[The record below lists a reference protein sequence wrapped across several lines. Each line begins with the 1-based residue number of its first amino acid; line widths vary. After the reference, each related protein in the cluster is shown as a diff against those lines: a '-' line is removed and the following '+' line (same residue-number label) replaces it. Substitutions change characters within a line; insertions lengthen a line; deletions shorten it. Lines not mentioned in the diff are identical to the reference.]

1 MALTAGTRLGPY
13 DILSTIGAGAMG
25 VVYKARDTRLGR
37 DVAIKVLP
45 AVFARDPDR
54 LARFEREARAVAA
67 INHPNILSV
76 HDIGSADAVDA
87 EEGAAR
93 VTYMVTELLDGD
105 TLRARLAQG
114 PLAARKSADV
124 GMQIARGLAAA
135 HDRGIVHRDLKP
147 ENIVLL
153 RDGHVKILDFGL
165 AKQSAVS
172 SGSGEQETIAA
183 TDAGTVLGTVGYMAP
198 EQVRGE
204 GADARTDL
212 FALGAVLYE
221 LASGRRA
228 FAAATAAET
237 MTAIL
242 RQDPPDLSEPPSALP
257 AAFSRVVRHA
267 LEKDPGDRF
276 QSARDFAFALQ
287 ALGDSATSS
296 SASASTAAKTAA
308 VRRPLRARELAAW
321 SLAGLLAL
329 VAGAAI
335 LWPPAAV
342 SQSHSS
348 SASPV
353 IFSATL
359 AWRDTNLLSPAVS
372 PDGGRV
378 AFIARGPAGDSIA
391 VRRLD
396 SLETQPLKGTTGV
409 RMGCVFWSP
418 DGNSLGFIA
427 GGKLKSIELTTEK
440 VDVIADAPNGF
451 GGAWGSDG
459 TILFSP
465 DQRSPVYRVSA
476 SGGESKP
483 VTTLDAAAGEQAH
496 RWPQFLPDGR
506 HFVFMP
512 WSSGAVTR
520 KTQLASL
527 DGGPSKT
534 LFEAESAAV
543 VAGSYYLFVRDR
555 PSALMA
561 QAFNPR
567 TFEPEGRPSRVVA
580 DENVDFMWINGAPW
594 LSGSANT
601 LVYTTGKFRETQL
614 TWFNR
619 SGRALGT
626 IGSPDV
632 YYDPAISDD
641 GTTLAIEKRDADRG
655 STDLW
660 TVDLVRGA
668 FSPLT
673 TTPGFESV
681 STWSPDGRRVAFA
694 SDQDKAQPKIWVK
707 DAGGTGAEDAL
718 VDGRSFPTDWSRDG
732 KYILYMLES
741 GATGWDVWVY
751 DVEHRT
757 SKALLASAFNEY
769 GARFSNDG
777 RWIAYVSDEGR
788 TFQVFARSFPDGATK
803 VQVSTEGGVQP
814 EWRADGTEIFFLAL
828 DSTLMAADVRPKGK
842 ELAIGAAQPL
852 FLTNA
857 EPNRVFRSQY
867 AAGADGQ
874 RFLVMS
880 PLVPPSASRLV
891 GVLNWAAKL
900 AKNP

>member
-13 DILSTIGAGAMG
+13 DILSMIGAGAMG

-37 DVAIKVLP
+37 EVAIKVLP

-76 HDIGSADAVDA
+76 HDIGTADAVDA
-87 EEGAAR
+87 DEGTAR
-93 VTYMVTELLDGD
+93 VTYMVTELLDGE
-105 TLRARLAQG
+105 TLRARLTQG
-114 PLAARKSADV
+114 PLAPRKSADV
-124 GMQIARGLAAA
+124 AMQIARGLAAA
-135 HDRGIVHRDLKP
+135 HDRGIIHRDLKP

-165 AKQSAVS
+165 AKQAGPSA
-172 SGSGEQETIAA
+172 GSDEQQTMAA

-228 FAAATAAET
+228 FAAPTAAET

-242 RQDPPDLSEPPSALP
+242 REDPADLSDAPGNIP
-257 AAFSRVVRHA
+257 AGLARVVRHA

-287 ALGDSATSS
+287 AFGDSATSS
-296 SASASTAAKTAA
+296 STSAAAATTVAT
-308 VRRPLRARELAAW
+308 VRRPLRGRELAAW

-335 LWPPAAV
+335 LWPAIAKPTGL
-342 SQSHSS
+342 
-348 SASPV
+348 SASTPPV

-359 AWRDTNLLSPAVS
+359 AWSDTNLMSPSVS

-378 AFIARGPAGDSIA
+378 AFIARSAAGDSIV

-396 SLETQPLKGTTGV
+396 SLETQPVKGTAGV
-409 RMGCVFWSP
+409 RIGCVFWSP
-418 DGNSLGFIA
+418 DGKSLGFIGA
-427 GGKLKSIELTTEK
+427 GKLKVIELSTER
-440 VDVIADAPNGF
+440 VDVIADAATGY
-451 GGAWGSDG
+451 GGAWGPDG

-465 DQRSPVYRVSA
+465 DQRSPIYRVSA
-476 SGGESKP
+476 GGGEAKA
-483 VTTLDAAAGEQAH
+483 VTKLDEAAGDQAH
-496 RWPQFLPDGR
+496 RWPQFLPDGK

-512 WSSGAVTR
+512 WTSGAVTR
-520 KTQLASL
+520 KTQLGSL
-527 DGGPSKT
+527 DGGTPKT
-534 LFEAESAAV
+534 LFESESAAV
-543 VAGSYYLFVRDR
+543 VAGSFYIYVRDR
-555 PSALMA
+555 PSSLMA
-561 QAFNPR
+561 QAFNPD
-567 TFEPEGRPSRVVA
+567 TFEPEGKPTQIVA
-580 DENVDFMWINGAPW
+580 DQNVDFMWVSGGPW
-594 LSGSANT
+594 LSASANT
-601 LVYTTGKFRETQL
+601 LVYTTGKFRESQL

-619 SGRALGT
+619 SGRPLGT
-626 IGSPDV
+626 LGGPDV
-632 YYDPAISDD
+632 YYDPNISED
-641 GTTLAIEKRDADRG
+641 GTALAIEKRDADRG

-668 FSPLT
+668 FSRLT
-673 TTPGFESV
+673 TTSGFESV
-681 STWSPDGRRVAFA
+681 ATWSPDGRRVAFA
-694 SDQDKAQPKIWVK
+694 SDQDKAQPKIWLK
-707 DAGGTGAEDAL
+707 NANGTGTEEAL

-732 KYILYMLES
+732 KYILYMLDAGS
-741 GATGWDVWVY
+741 TGWDVWLY

-757 SKALLASAFNEY
+757 SKPLLASAFNEY
-769 GARFSNDG
+769 GARFSSNG
-777 RWIAYVSDEGR
+777 QWIVYASDEGQ
-788 TFQVFARSFPDGATK
+788 TFQIYARSFPDGAVKT
-803 VQVSTEGGVQP
+803 QVSTDGGVQP
-814 EWRADGTEIFFLAL
+814 AWRPDGTEIYFLAP

-842 ELAIGAAQPL
+842 ELAIGTAQPL

-857 EPNRVFRSQY
+857 EPNRVFRNQY
-867 AAGADGQ
+867 APARDGQ

-880 PLVPPSASRLV
+880 PRVPPSASRLV
-891 GVLNWAAKL
+891 GVLNWTSNLTK
-900 AKNP
+900 KP